1 MDAALLFTALHAG
14 ATIVGTE
21 VVKEVTKDTYKSLK
35 GAVTSLFGKRAA
47 TAIDRLES
55 SPSNDAAANGL
66 KGIVGS
72 ANQEELLEL
81 GDKLRALLGA
91 LKTDEEAQKIIVS
104 VAKIRLEVEAGGNVI
119 LEDIRGAHDI
129 EVKAKAG
136 DDFVMKNVFMDPG
149 NSRGN

>member
-1 MDAALLFTALHAG
+1 
-14 ATIVGTE
+14 
-21 VVKEVTKDTYKSLK
+21 
-35 GAVTSLFGKRAA
+35 
-47 TAIDRLES
+47 
-55 SPSNDAAANGL
+55 L

-81 GDKLRALLGA
+81 GGELRALLAA
-91 LKTDEEAQKIIVS
+91 LKSDEEARRIIVS

-129 EVKAKAG
+129 DVKAKAG
-136 DDFVMKNVFMDPG
+136 DDFVMKNVAMDPG